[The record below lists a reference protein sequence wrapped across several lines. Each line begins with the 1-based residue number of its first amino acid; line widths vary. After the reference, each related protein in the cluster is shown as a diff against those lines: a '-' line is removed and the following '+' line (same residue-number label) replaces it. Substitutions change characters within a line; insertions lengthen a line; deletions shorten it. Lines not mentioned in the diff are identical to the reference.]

1 MSRDD
6 DNAVKRGCGWGR
18 SFRIRVNLGKM
29 VSFDSCVKNYA
40 LMYEIEWSIS
50 DLNLTKPD

>member
-6 DNAVKRGCGWGR
+6 DNAVKWGCGWGR
-18 SFRIRVNLGKM
+18 NFRIRVNLGKM

-40 LMYEIEWSIS
+40 LMYEIEWSVS

>member
-1 MSRDD
+1 MSQDD

-18 SFRIRVNLGKM
+18 NFRIHVGLGKM
-29 VSFDSCVKNYA
+29 VSFDSCVKKYA
-40 LMYEIEWSIS
+40 LMHEIEWSIS